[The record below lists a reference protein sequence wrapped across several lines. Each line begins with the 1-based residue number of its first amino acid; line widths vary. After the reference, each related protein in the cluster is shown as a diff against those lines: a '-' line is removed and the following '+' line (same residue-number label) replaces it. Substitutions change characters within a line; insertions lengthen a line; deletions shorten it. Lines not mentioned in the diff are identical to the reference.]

1 VIRRPEVV
9 VLAALLATGC
19 GGAFRPRAVTTEQPP
34 PPRPAEVERPA
45 VQPPPEAPKLA
56 DQLTRIA
63 GELSELQNAVAKLMA
78 SSRQQEDQL
87 GYLQRRVGAL
97 EAQGA
102 NRTPSV
108 PGGFAPAAPG
118 PGPAP
123 ITSATTAPAEDLYR
137 VGVEKLRT
145 KDLDA
150 AVLTFYDLMVTYP
163 DHPLRERAQFLV
175 ADIFY
180 TQKDYRGALAEFE
193 ALLATVPRGV
203 QTGDTLLKIGL
214 CQRALGDPAR
224 ARRSWERVVREFPD
238 SVAARQA
245 RVLLRS

>member
-1 VIRRPEVV
+1 MIRRPVVV
-9 VLAALLATGC
+9 VLATLLVAGC

-34 PPRPAEVERPA
+34 PRSAEVERPA

-56 DQLTRIA
+56 EQLTRIA

-87 GYLQRRVGAL
+87 TYLQRRVGAL
-97 EAQGA
+97 EAQGV
-102 NRTPSV
+102 NRAPSV

-137 VGVEKLRT
+137 AGVEKLRT
-145 KDLDA
+145 KDFDA
-150 AVLTFYDLMVTYP
+150 AVLIFYDLIVTYP
-163 DHPLRERAQFLV
+163 DHSLRERSQFLV

-180 TQKDYRGALAEFE
+180 TQKDYRGALAEFD

-203 QTGDTLLKIGL
+203 QTADALLKVGL

-224 ARRSWERVVREFPD
+224 ARRTWERVVREFPD